1 MPVYITLAKFT
12 TEGVKT
18 IKDSP
23 NRAARYQEIAKA
35 CGGKAIAAYA
45 TFGSHDLVVITEY
58 PDNASAM
65 KAALQINAIGAIS
78 TQTLVGI
85 PVEEFVN
92 IVKSL

>member
-1 MPVYITLAKFT
+1 MPVYISLVNFT

-35 CGGKAIAAYA
+35 CGGKPIAAYA
-45 TFGSHDLVVITEY
+45 TFGAYDLVAINEY

-65 KAALQINAIGAIS
+65 KAALQINAIGAVT

-85 PVEEFVN
+85 PIEEFMHITQSV
-92 IVKSL
+92 